1 MMRWLFLGLIIVNV
15 FYFIWT
21 KQNLLGA
28 HADIS
33 AADARVLSG
42 HDQVKLLTEV
52 DVLDGQSSVGRER
65 KHGLFLGGF
74 STREEVKKLQ
84 QRLNSL
90 DINSKIAEFGR
101 PAYQVYLESL
111 PSLAVSVRTLE
122 ELRVLKFD
130 GSIIP
135 VGELQGR
142 IDLGVY
148 QDKRYA
154 QDLAQDVRDAG
165 YPVLVRVVSDKKI
178 MYWLDIDEHV
188 QRLVGDELLEQLLS
202 DFPGLKQLM
211 RMSASN

>member
-1 MMRWLFLGLIIVNV
+1 MRWLFLGLIIVNV

-21 KQNLLGA
+21 KQDFLSA
-28 HADIS
+28 HTDIS
-33 AADARVLSG
+33 EADAIVLSG

-52 DVLDGQSSVGRER
+52 NVLDGQSSVGSER
-65 KHGLFLGGF
+65 KQGLFLGGF

-90 DINSKIAEFGR
+90 DIKSKVAEFDGL
-101 PAYQVYLESL
+101 AYQVYLEPL
-111 PSLAVSVRTLE
+111 PSLAVSAKTLE
-122 ELRVLKFD
+122 ELRALKFN

-135 VGELQGR
+135 EGTLQGR

-188 QRLVGDELLEQLLS
+188 QRLVSDELFEQLLG
-202 DFPGLKQLM
+202 DFPDLKQFM
-211 RMSASN
+211 RMSTSN

>member
-1 MMRWLFLGLIIVNV
+1 MRWLFLGLIIVNV

-21 KQNLLGA
+21 RQDFL
-28 HADIS
+28 S
-33 AADARVLSG
+33 PRAATSEVDARMLSG
-42 HDQVKLLTEV
+42 HEVRLLTEV
-52 DVLDGQSSVGRER
+52 DVLDGESSLGGER

-90 DINSKIAEFGR
+90 DINSEIAEFEA

-111 PSLAVSVRTLE
+111 PSLTVSAKTLK
-122 ELRVLKFD
+122 ELKALKFEA
-130 GSIIP
+130 SIIP
-135 VGELQGR
+135 EGKLQGR

-154 QDLAQDVRDAG
+154 QDLARDVRDAG
-165 YPVLVRVVSDKKI
+165 YPVLVRVVSDKKV

-188 QRLVGDELLEQLLS
+188 QRLVGDELLEQLLG
-202 DFPGLKQLM
+202 DFPDLKQVM